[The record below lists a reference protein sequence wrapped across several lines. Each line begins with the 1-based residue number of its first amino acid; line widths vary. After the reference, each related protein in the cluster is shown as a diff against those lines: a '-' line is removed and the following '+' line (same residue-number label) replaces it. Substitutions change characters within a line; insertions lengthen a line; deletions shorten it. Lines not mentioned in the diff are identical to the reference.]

1 MLLGQRRRRVAS
13 AGIRTVASR
22 KRPPKK
28 TLAPPSHLPRKRT
41 PKKSL
46 APPSGGKGP
55 QERLWHLPRRGEKTP
70 RKTLAPPSQGGKD
83 LKKDSGTSLAPP
95 SGHLPRAPP
104 SRGTSLADLRALHP
118 SISARCT
125 HARTAVSPRSSSLAT
140 WGMVLPLVRTR
151 RTTSAWYSRVKLP
164 RFLLRSMDVLHHIGG
179 VHESGASS
187 PSASRPNTLMGTSC
201 GYCPCVSQMRVR
213 MVFPAFDTKVS
224 MR

>member
-83 LKKDSGTSLAPP
+83 LPRGS
-95 SGHLPRAPP
+95 PRAAPV
-104 SRGTSLADLRALHP
+104 DLRALHP
-118 SISARCT
+118 RANRRLPKVKLSGNLGDGLAARAHQAHDLGLVLPCETSSLSSSFHGCPPSYRRCPRIRGKLRHLPRGTSLGGHLPRGTSLGAPRRRGGPSISAR
-125 HARTAVSPRSSSLAT
+125 
-140 WGMVLPLVRTR
+140 VR
-151 RTTSAWYSRVKLP
+151 
-164 RFLLRSMDVLHHIGG
+164 
-179 VHESGASS
+179 
-187 PSASRPNTLMGTSC
+187 
-201 GYCPCVSQMRVR
+201 
-213 MVFPAFDTKVS
+213 
-224 MR
+224 